1 MPFPVDDVRTVTD
14 EFTAFMEDPDADKP
28 NPIHSTETAREH
40 GFRGALVGGA
50 TAFGWTART
59 IVAALGARWLDNGW
73 VHLKFVNPIYP
84 EDALRF
90 EVEHNNDNIWS
101 LGVKRDK
108 DVCIVGELGLGRA
121 PWFDLLSEPQFH
133 RGVPVADALPVLTLD
148 NAPVGG
154 QFQPM
159 AVPLSIEAAQTFA
172 RDRERETL
180 EILTGDRP
188 RVHPAWV
195 AEQLIHMLHHSYD
208 YGPSIHAQSHIQ
220 HLQPAFAGQTF
231 SITADCRE
239 VYERKGHHY
248 IVNDG
253 AIWSERGD
261 ELVRLRHTSVFRIAK
276 LTTSSGV

>member
-1 MPFPVDDVRTVTD
+1 MIH
-14 EFTAFMEDPDADKP
+14 EFTAFMDDPDADKP

-59 IVAALGARWLDNGW
+59 IVAALGSEWLDNGW

-84 EDALRF
+84 DDALRF
-90 EVEHNNDNIWS
+90 EVERNDNKAWS
-101 LGVKRDK
+101 LGVKREAET
-108 DVCIVGELGLGRA
+108 CILGELGLGRA
-121 PWFDLLSEPQFH
+121 PWFDLLSTPEYCP
-133 RGVPVADALPVLTLD
+133 GVPVASILPDLTLD

-159 AVPLSIEAAQTFA
+159 AVPLSIDAAHAFA
-172 RDRERETL
+172 LDRERETL
-180 EILTGDRP
+180 DLLIGDCP

-195 AEQLIHMLHHSYD
+195 AEQLIHMLHHSFD

-220 HLQPAFAGQTF
+220 HLRPAFAGQTF
-231 SITADCRE
+231 SVTAGCRE
-239 VYERKGHHY
+239 VYERNGHHY

-253 AIWSERGD
+253 AIWSESGD

-276 LTTSSGV
+276 R

>member
-1 MPFPVDDVRTVTD
+1 MIH
-14 EFTAFMEDPDADKP
+14 EFTAFMDDPDADKP

-59 IVAALGARWLDNGW
+59 IVAVLGSKWLDNGW

-84 EDALRF
+84 DDALRF
-90 EVEHNNDNIWS
+90 EVERNDNKAWS
-101 LGVKRDK
+101 LGVKRGAET
-108 DVCIVGELGLGRA
+108 CILGELGLGRA
-121 PWFDLLSEPQFH
+121 PWFDLLSTPEYCP
-133 RGVPVADALPVLTLD
+133 GAPVASTLPDLTLD

-159 AVPLSIEAAQTFA
+159 AVPLSIAAAHAFA
-172 RDRERETL
+172 LDRERETL
-180 EILTGDRP
+180 DLLIGDCP

-195 AEQLIHMLHHSYD
+195 AEQLIHMLHHSFD

-220 HLQPAFAGQTF
+220 HLRPAFAGQTF
-231 SITADCRE
+231 SVTAGCRE
-239 VYERKGHHY
+239 VYERNGHHY

-253 AIWSERGD
+253 AIWSESGD

-276 LTTSSGV
+276 R

>member
-1 MPFPVDDVRTVTD
+1 MRTMTH

-28 NPIHSTETAREH
+28 NPIHSTETAREL

-59 IVAALGARWLDNGW
+59 IVGALGCEWLDCGW

-84 EDALRF
+84 DDALRF
-90 EVEHNNDNIWS
+90 EVESHDDEVWS
-101 LGVKRDK
+101 LEVKRDA
-108 DVCIVGELGLGRA
+108 DVCILGELGLGRA
-121 PWFDLLSEPQFH
+121 PWFDQLSTPQY
-133 RGVPVADALPVLTLD
+133 RPGVPVAVALPVLTLE

-159 AVPLSIEAAQTFA
+159 AVPWSIAEAQAFA
-172 RDRERETL
+172 LERERETL
-180 EILTGDRP
+180 QVLLGENP

-220 HLQPAFAGQTF
+220 HLRPAFAGQTF
-231 SITADCRE
+231 SVTAVCRE
-239 VYERKGHHY
+239 AYERHGHHY

-253 AIWSERGD
+253 AIWSESGD

-276 LTTSSGV
+276 R

>member
-1 MPFPVDDVRTVTD
+1 MPFPVDDMRTVTD

-59 IVAALGARWLDNGW
+59 IIAALGPEWLDNGW

-84 EDALRF
+84 DDPLRF
-90 EVEHNNDNIWS
+90 EVERAQEDGCS
-101 LGVKRDK
+101 LSVKRDS
-108 DVCIVGELGLGRA
+108 DVCILGEVGIGRA
-121 PWFDLLSEPQFH
+121 PWFGLLSTPEFRP
-133 RGVPVADALPVLTLD
+133 GVAVADTLPVLTLD

-154 QFQPM
+154 RFQPM
-159 AVPLSIEAAQTFA
+159 AVPLSIEAARTFA
-172 RDRERETL
+172 LEREREIL
-180 EILTGDRP
+180 EVLLGDSP
-188 RVHPAWV
+188 RVHPAWI

-220 HLQPAFAGQTF
+220 HLKPAFAGQTF
-231 SITADCRE
+231 SVTADCRE

-253 AIWSERGD
+253 AIWSESGD

-276 LTTSSGV
+276 R